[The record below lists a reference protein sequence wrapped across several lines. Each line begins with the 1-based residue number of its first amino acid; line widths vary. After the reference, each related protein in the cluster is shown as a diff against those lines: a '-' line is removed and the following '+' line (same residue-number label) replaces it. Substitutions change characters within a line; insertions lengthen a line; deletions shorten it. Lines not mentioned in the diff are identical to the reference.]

1 MENMGN
7 NTGYIEA
14 VYTNFNNVEQKM
26 LSDIKLCS
34 THPVISG
41 NYKEDMWGELF
52 SQLIPEKFSMI
63 CNVVLVDSY
72 GNCSNE
78 IDIAFVDRQYTP
90 YVFNHGNIRF
100 VPIEAVAVVI
110 ESKSSKWDKI
120 KLSEWAESIY
130 TLKSVSG
137 GVARMA
143 NGLVSGT
150 SIQTRTMPLLIL
162 ASNKK
167 VNEMHESN
175 TVRKYFDIII
185 TCNNNMTGFNLDI
198 PYENMCLS
206 CWTERLNSFQNSN
219 YMIYNGLKKC
229 CDYSEN
235 KIQKSNEDNPKDD
248 FKYQKLS
255 DLRVRDNILLSLN
268 LQLNQLLMLI
278 NNPMLF
284 PHFAYAKR
292 FNEIAIKKD

>member
-1 MENMGN
+1 MGDN
-7 NTGYIEA
+7 KDYIKA
-14 VYTNFNNVEQKM
+14 VYNNFNNVEQKM

-34 THPVISG
+34 IHPVISG

-52 SQLIPEKFSMI
+52 SKLIPEKFSMI
-63 CNVVLVDSY
+63 NNVVLVDSL

-110 ESKSSKWDKI
+110 ESKSSDWKQDQI
-120 KLSEWAESIY
+120 INWAKSIY
-130 TLKSVSG
+130 ELESVGG

-143 NGLVSGT
+143 PGLVSGT
-150 SIQTRTMPLLIL
+150 ATQTRTMPLLIL

-167 VNEMHESN
+167 VDEMKESN
-175 TVRKYFDIII
+175 IVRKNFDIIV
-185 TCNNNMTGFNLDI
+185 TCSNDMSKFNLDI
-198 PYENMCLS
+198 PFEKMCLS
-206 CWTERLNSFQNSN
+206 CWTKRLNNFAGANSITYDEN
-219 YMIYNGLKKC
+219 NNC
-229 CDYSEN
+229 CAPKDGN
-235 KIQKSNEDNPKDD
+235 NENPKVYAEKDT

-255 DLRVRDNILLSLN
+255 ELKVEGNTLLTLN

-284 PHFAYAKR
+284 PHLAYAKR
-292 FNEIAIKKD
+292 FNELATKKDD